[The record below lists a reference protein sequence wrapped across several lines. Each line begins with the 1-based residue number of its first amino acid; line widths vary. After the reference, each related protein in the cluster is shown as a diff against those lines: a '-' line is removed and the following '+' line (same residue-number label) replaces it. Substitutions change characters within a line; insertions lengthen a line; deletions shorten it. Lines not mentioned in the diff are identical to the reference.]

1 MTPLR
6 PILALLPLVL
16 AFAAAA
22 PAVAHPQDGPHA
34 DVRLRLDD
42 DVLRWNIGLN
52 LAYMDEIV
60 DVGRERIDDV
70 APIEEEILREAIL
83 EHLLEDNRVVIDGEE
98 VEGEVVLWEFRRGDR
113 TLLPLFPRAGMRGV
127 MRAEI
132 IIDYPHSGDPQ
143 RIEMT
148 WADFPLDVLSAQL
161 EGGEPAPL
169 VLQAQIQAEGVI
181 ELIEFSEGSP
191 TVTWTATGQ
200 TVEDRLLPVPE
211 LAEAIAR
218 LGTSAPGAAGP
229 DDAGAAAPVAAPAA
243 GNASPAAPPRT
254 PRPVTLP
261 LGAIV
266 LAGIGLVAGLAALM
280 PRRPVVAR
288 ATGGTLAAVLLAA
301 AGWWLVDGPSV
312 RAVAP
317 RLPGLEIARTTAAGP
332 AGRLAVTPAACVAV
346 FQPLLMNVY
355 TAFDYSEESDVYD
368 ALARS
373 VDGELLDDL
382 YRRIHRGLV
391 MDDHNRAIARVTAVE
406 LLETEVPDPEAAVE
420 AERFEVTA
428 RWRVDGTV
436 VHWGHAHIRIHEYAA
451 RYAIARTTRGWR
463 IVDQVMLEQVR
474 IPNPADPIEQ
484 GVDPFMPREL
494 QWSDLEI

>member
-1 MTPLR
+1 MIP
-6 PILALLPLVL
+6 
-16 AFAAAA
+16 A
-22 PAVAHPQDGPHA
+22 PSA
-34 DVRLRLDD
+34 
-42 DVLRWNIGLN
+42 
-52 LAYMDEIV
+52 
-60 DVGRERIDDV
+60 
-70 APIEEEILREAIL
+70 
-83 EHLLEDNRVVIDGEE
+83 
-98 VEGEVVLWEFRRGDR
+98 
-113 TLLPLFPRAGMRGV
+113 V
-127 MRAEI
+127 MR
-132 IIDYPHSGDPQ
+132 P
-143 RIEMT
+143 R
-148 WADFPLDVLSAQL
+148 
-161 EGGEPAPL
+161 
-169 VLQAQIQAEGVI
+169 
-181 ELIEFSEGSP
+181 SP
-191 TVTWTATGQ
+191 
-200 TVEDRLLPVPE
+200 
-211 LAEAIAR
+211 
-218 LGTSAPGAAGP
+218 S
-229 DDAGAAAPVAAPAA
+229 
-243 GNASPAAPPRT
+243 
-254 PRPVTLP
+254 
-261 LGAIV
+261 
-266 LAGIGLVAGLAALM
+266 
-280 PRRPVVAR
+280 
-288 ATGGTLAAVLLAA
+288 

-373 VDGELLDDL
+373 VDGKLLDDL

-494 QWSDLEI
+494 QWSDIEI